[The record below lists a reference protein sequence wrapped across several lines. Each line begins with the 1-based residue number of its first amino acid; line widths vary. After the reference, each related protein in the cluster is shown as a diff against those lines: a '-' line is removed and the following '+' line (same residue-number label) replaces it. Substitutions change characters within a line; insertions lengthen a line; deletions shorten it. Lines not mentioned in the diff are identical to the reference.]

1 LGNGGLGTPSHY
13 ALAFAESTRQAK
25 VGYSYPILVTSG
37 LPVTR
42 PKTGFGFREALTF
55 ALAGGFPSARNGFYL
70 AGNRILGA

>member
-1 LGNGGLGTPSHY
+1 
-13 ALAFAESTRQAK
+13 LANFTTE
-25 VGYSYPILVTSG
+25 